1 MLVLIPTLALLARKV
16 IRFSLPFLFRREVI
30 KSTQKQN
37 RILFSLFSGLMILL
51 LLIPTPTF
59 AGRVSDVAGY
69 TEIKS
74 IMTVVTQIFDSVL
87 SVAAGITIFQI
98 IMSRDQRAVN
108 GAYKYMTTLM
118 AVFVIFNLLGSIFL
132 FIDTAIPFHTY
143 KYS

>member
-1 MLVLIPTLALLARKV
+1 MVLTPILVLMARKV
-16 IRFSLPFLFRREVI
+16 IWFSLPFLFRREVI
-30 KSTQKQN
+30 KSTQKQK
-37 RILFSLFSGLMILL
+37 RIFSLFSGLMILL

-59 AGRVSDVAGY
+59 AGRVSAVAGY
-69 TEIKS
+69 TELKS

-108 GAYKYMTTLM
+108 GAYKYMTTLI